1 MVKKRYVEE
10 GMNML
15 QQTYRISIIFSLVAL
30 IGIMFPIKLS
40 AESFDLYKYE
50 QLVNEGRYYIAKDY
64 LVSKEDFIMSKVS
77 KERPTM
83 KQTVQDY
90 LEKNKRILEATEAT
104 NQDKRTTML
113 QFIVLY
119 DAAINEEAALWH
131 VWKENLE
138 RNLSRLMEE
147 APSDDEVIEDIA
159 IQVEVL
165 SPILEIHYS
174 QEKINS
180 WNQEVLTADKPMD
193 HQQLQDVY
201 QEVASFDIHEIRSE
215 QFQFYLEWLLFIV
228 VGCLFLSL
236 SYVGWVK
243 YKAEMKNNHTK

>member
-1 MVKKRYVEE
+1 MHRIF
-10 GMNML
+10 
-15 QQTYRISIIFSLVAL
+15 YRIVLFLTL
-30 IGIMFPIKLS
+30 IAVICFTIPSVTWS

-50 QLVNEGRYYIAKDY
+50 QFVNEGRYHLAEDY
-64 LVSKEDFIMSKVS
+64 LLSKEDIIISNVTR
-77 KERPTM
+77 ERPTM
-83 KQTVQDY
+83 KQTVQEY
-90 LEKNKRILEATEAT
+90 LDKNKEILASEEASHQNKITAT
-104 NQDKRTTML
+104 L

-119 DAAINEEAALWH
+119 DAAINDEASLWH

-138 RNLSRLMEE
+138 HNLSRIMEGS
-147 APSDDEVIEDIA
+147 PSDEKVMEDIA

-165 SPILEIHYS
+165 SPILAIHYS
-174 QEKINS
+174 QEEINA

-193 HQQLQDVY
+193 HQQLQAVY
-201 QEVASFDIHEIRSE
+201 QEVSSFDIHEIRSE

-243 YKAEMKNNHTK
+243 YKAEVKDN

>member
-1 MVKKRYVEE
+1 
-10 GMNML
+10 MN
-15 QQTYRISIIFSLVAL
+15 
-30 IGIMFPIKLS
+30 
-40 AESFDLYKYE
+40 
-50 QLVNEGRYYIAKDY
+50 
-64 LVSKEDFIMSKVS
+64 KVT

-90 LEKNKRILEATEAT
+90 LVKNKNILEATDAS
-104 NQDKRTTML
+104 NQEIRTAML

-119 DAAINEEAALWH
+119 DAAIHEEAALWH

-147 APSDDEVIEDIA
+147 APSDEKVIEDIA

-201 QEVASFDIHEIRSE
+201 HEVVSFDIHQIRSE
-215 QFQFYLEWLLFIV
+215 QFQFYLEWLFFIV

-236 SYVGWVK
+236 TYVGWVK
-243 YKAEMKNNHTK
+243 YKAEVKNNHAK